1 MCIQPVLCVCNY
13 KHLSKR
19 RVYSFVID
27 ERRLM
32 DMFGDDL
39 MLPKATIV
47 KAIKERIPGDMKV
60 GGETSDLV
68 VSCCT
73 TLIHLLSSTANEIS
87 EKNKRATIQPE
98 DVVQAAKDLG
108 FESYV
113 PVLEKGTVPCC
124 SCRIA
129 SLWGII

>member
-1 MCIQPVLCVCNY
+1 
-13 KHLSKR
+13 
-19 RVYSFVID
+19 
-27 ERRLM
+27 M
-32 DMFGDDL
+32 DMFDDDL

-113 PVLEKGTVPCC
+113 PVLEMGTVPCS
-124 SCRIA
+124 SCRTA
-129 SLWGII
+129 SLRGII